1 VNELLQKFLQRLHS
15 VTEWAYRRT
24 WLYPALKLRG
34 MLIGEGTIMTSPR
47 ISWPHKVTLGK
58 RCLIE
63 HGVIF
68 KHDGIWSR
76 EASIRIGN
84 EVFIGSGC
92 EFNIRKGIT
101 IGDSSLIAS
110 GCRFV
115 DHDHGIQ
122 SGSLMRSQ
130 AGPESEITIGSDVWL
145 GCHVVVLKGVWIGD
159 GAVVGAGAVVTK
171 SVPEGEIWAGVP
183 AVKIGTRPR

>member
-1 VNELLQKFLQRLHS
+1 VNELLQKFLQKLQS
-15 VTEWAYRRT
+15 FTEGACLRT
-24 WLYPALKLRG
+24 LLYPALKMRG
-34 MLIGEGTIMTSPR
+34 MLIGEGTTMISPR
-47 ISWPHKVTLGK
+47 ISWPHKVRLGK

-68 KHDGIWSR
+68 KHDGIWSPDT
-76 EASIRIGN
+76 SIRIGDD
-84 EVFIGSGC
+84 VFIGAGC

-115 DHDHGIQ
+115 DHDHGIH
-122 SGSLMRSQ
+122 SGLLMRTQ
-130 AGPESEITIGSDVWL
+130 AGPESEIAIGSDVWL
-145 GCHVVVLKGVWIGD
+145 GCHVVVLKGVCIGD

-171 SVPEGEIWAGVP
+171 SIPKGEIWAGVP
-183 AVKIGTRPR
+183 AVKIGTRPK